1 MFSKVG
7 EFTYRLF
14 AAWMNKTIE
23 PPDRHMSNLAQAL
36 TELRA
41 SDVVLVEGRSRVAGI
56 IKTITQTNWTHAAM
70 YVGRICDQDHPHLK
84 KLLRQHHKGAE
95 TDHLLVEAE
104 LGSGTIITPIDKYF
118 DYHVRICRPKALT
131 PEDTELVLIHAL
143 ERIGIEYDVRH
154 LLDLA
159 RWFYPYFLLPR
170 RWRSCLFEQDIDR
183 GRTRTIC
190 STLLV
195 DAFYSVDFPIR
206 PDLVADESGE
216 LRLSQANAR
225 MCTPR
230 DFDTSPYF
238 DIIKYPLIQL
248 QRKGVYRRL
257 PWMHRSKSLVATL
270 TIPLAKGLLVADVKK
285 GPSHLQRATENVYT
299 WYHGMPNFI
308 QHLLRPE
315 FRIKK
320 GTEWIKGLIR
330 LPASR

>member
-1 MFSKVG
+1 
-7 EFTYRLF
+7 
-14 AAWMNKTIE
+14 
-23 PPDRHMSNLAQAL
+23 MSDLAQAL

-41 SDVVLVEGRSRVAGI
+41 SDVVLVEGRSRVAGM
-56 IKTITQTNWTHAAM
+56 IKTITQTSWTHAAL
-70 YVGRICDQDHPHLK
+70 YVGRICDQDHPHIK
-84 KLLRQHHKGAE
+84 KLLRQHYTGAE

-118 DYHVRICRPKALT
+118 DFHVRICRPKGLT
-131 PEDTELVLIHAL
+131 PDDTELVLIHAL

-159 RWFYPYFLLPR
+159 RWFYPYSLLPR

-183 GRTRTIC
+183 GHTRTIC

-195 DAFYSVDFPIR
+195 DAFHSVDFPIR
-206 PDLVADESGE
+206 PDLVTDEAGE

-248 QRKGVYRRL
+248 EGKGVYRRL
-257 PWMHRSKSLVATL
+257 PWIHRHKSLVATL
-270 TIPLAKGLLVADVKK
+270 TIPLAKGLLVVGAEKA
-285 GPSHLQRATENVYT
+285 PSYVQRATEVVYT
-299 WYHGMPNFI
+299 WYHGILSYI
-308 QHLLRPE
+308 QHLSRPDLRI
-315 FRIKK
+315 RK
-320 GTEWIKGLIR
+320 GAEWIKGLIR